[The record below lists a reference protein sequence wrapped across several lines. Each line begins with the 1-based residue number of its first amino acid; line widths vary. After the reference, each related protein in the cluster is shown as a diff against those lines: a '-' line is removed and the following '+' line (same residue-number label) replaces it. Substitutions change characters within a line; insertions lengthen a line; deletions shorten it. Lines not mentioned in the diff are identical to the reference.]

1 MRVQCYPPGA
11 DGGAP
16 GGVRERDE
24 RRVGLARSAV
34 EGIQQDG
41 RTGST
46 AEGVQ
51 LRRVLRVLEAPPR
64 ILPLPPCP
72 AHCLVHGHRRVCVRR
87 TAPERGEGS
96 LRMFSIHVYPR
107 YNAGSVIA
115 RSIMVAE
122 MLAVRW

>member
-1 MRVQCYPPGA
+1 M
-11 DGGAP
+11 
-16 GGVRERDE
+16 
-24 RRVGLARSAV
+24 GLARSAV

-51 LRRVLRVLEAPPR
+51 LRRVFRVLEAPSR
-64 ILPLPPCP
+64 ILPLPPRP
-72 AHCLVHGHRRVCVRR
+72 AHCLVHGHRSVRVRR

-96 LRMFSIHVYPR
+96 LRMFTIHVYPRYNAAR

-115 RSIMVAE
+115 RSIMVAA
-122 MLAVRW
+122 MLTVRWYTNTAL